1 MSYAFFENKYQ
12 NIWQHRQKVVYC
24 SIINEIRDMYKTYYD
39 VNILS
44 ASGDTIII
52 KGITN
57 GSLNSLT
64 RNIDTI
70 QNIEI
75 IKQYDKKIK

>member
-1 MSYAFFENKYQ
+1 
-12 NIWQHRQKVVYC
+12 
-24 SIINEIRDMYKTYYD
+24 MYKTYYD

-70 QNIEI
+70 QNIQI